1 MVKSIARKRKRQ
13 FYGNKFT
20 NTSKKNSI
28 SAVPEC
34 TASCSKLGNESFS
47 TAEEIPGPVFG
58 NRIVD
63 LELIVE
69 AFAQLGCPK
78 CFAEKVELFEDSRYG
93 LCSHFTLKCK
103 GFAGA
108 FKLCSTLNLP
118 RLTKTAYKNQEAKLL
133 KVVQEVAE
141 ESMIKAATE
150 IVEKQQNLSSDIVK
164 CGISVDGTW
173 QRRGYTSMN
182 GCVAAISVD
191 TGKVLDIEVI
201 YVVLLSNM

>member
-20 NTSKKNSI
+20 NTSKKNST

-34 TASCSKLGNESFS
+34 TASCSKLGKESFS
-47 TAEEIPGPVFG
+47 TAEEMPGPVFG

-69 AFAQLGCPK
+69 AFAQLCCPK
-78 CFAEKVELFEDSRYG
+78 CFAEKVKLFEDSRYG

-103 GFAGA
+103 GFAEA

-118 RLTKTAYKNQEAKLL
+118 RLIKTAYKNQEAKLL

-173 QRRGYTSMN
+173 
-182 GCVAAISVD
+182 
-191 TGKVLDIEVI
+191 
-201 YVVLLSNM
+201 